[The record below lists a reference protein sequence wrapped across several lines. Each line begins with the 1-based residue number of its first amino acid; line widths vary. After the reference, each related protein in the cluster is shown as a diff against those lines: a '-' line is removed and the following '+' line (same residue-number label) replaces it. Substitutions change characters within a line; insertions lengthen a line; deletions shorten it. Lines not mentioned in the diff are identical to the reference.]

1 MLYEFMDRYIWHDF
15 TNDIL
20 SYTKKEYK
28 SPIVVFD
35 VGCFIG
41 NFSRKI
47 KKKFP
52 DGFFFLFDPNPN
64 LKIDDFN
71 HYKLALSNSVK
82 KRIYYLNNF
91 FPAGGS
97 SLSPNAKNDFLWN
110 LTRKIITLKFW
121 KTYSEHEVNTITLDK
136 FCEEKKIKHIDILKI
151 DVDGSEL
158 EVLLGGDEMLN
169 MVKIILVEI
178 NDTKSKFKEK
188 FIQVKNLL
196 EKKYNFKLVKQKK
209 MWSVSLFSNL
219 KVVDTLFVKN
229 GHKIE
234 SLNNYS

>member
-15 TNDIL
+15 ANDIL
-20 SYTKKEYK
+20 PYTNNKKK

-52 DGFFFLFDPNPN
+52 NGSFFLFDPNPN

-71 HYKLALSNSVK
+71 HYKLALSNTIK

-91 FPAGGS
+91 FPGGGS
-97 SLSPNAKNDFLWN
+97 SLSQNGKNDFLWN
-110 LTRKIITLKFW
+110 LTRKIITLRFW
-121 KTYSEHEVNTITLDK
+121 KDYTEHEVDSITLDK
-136 FCEEKKIKHIDILKI
+136 FCEENKINHIDILKI

-158 EVLLGGDEMLN
+158 EVLQGGHEILN
-169 MVKIILVEI
+169 KVKIALVEV
-178 NDTKSKFKEK
+178 NDTKSKFEEK
-188 FIQVKNLL
+188 FAQVKNLL
-196 EKKYNFKLVKQKK
+196 EKKYNFKLVKEKK
-209 MWSVSLFSNL
+209 MWSVSIFSNL
-219 KVVDTLFVKN
+219 KVVDTLFVK
-229 GHKIE
+229 KD
-234 SLNNYS
+234 

>member
-1 MLYEFMDRYIWHDF
+1 MLYEFMDKYIWHDF
-15 TNDIL
+15 AKDIIQYTN
-20 SYTKKEYK
+20 KEYK

-52 DGFFFLFDPNPN
+52 EGSFYLFDPNPN
-64 LKIDDFN
+64 LKINDFK

-91 FPAGGS
+91 FPGGGS
-97 SLSPNAKNDFLWN
+97 SLSPNGKNDFFWN
-110 LTRKIITLKFW
+110 LSRKIITLKFW
-121 KTYSEHEVNTITLDK
+121 KGYSEHEVDSATLDN
-136 FCEEKKIKHIDILKI
+136 FCEENKVKHIDILKI

-158 EVLLGGDEMLN
+158 EVLQGGDKILN
-169 MVKIILVEI
+169 KVKIALVEV
-178 NDTKSKFKEK
+178 NDTKNNFEEK
-188 FIQVKNLL
+188 FVQVKNLL

-209 MWSVSLFSNL
+209 MWSVSIFSNL
-219 KVVDTLFVKN
+219 KVVDTLFVKM
-229 GHKIE
+229 E
-234 SLNNYS
+234 

>member
-15 TNDIL
+15 ANDVLSHTN
-20 SYTKKEYK
+20 KEYK

-52 DGFFFLFDPNPN
+52 DASFFLFDPNPN

-91 FPAGGS
+91 FPGGGS
-97 SLSPNAKNDFLWN
+97 SLSPNGKNDFLWN

-121 KTYSEHEVNTITLDK
+121 KDYSEHEVDSITLDK
-136 FCEEKKIKHIDILKI
+136 FCEENKIKHIDILKI

-158 EVLLGGDEMLN
+158 EVLQGGDEILN
-169 MVKIILVEI
+169 KVKVALVEV

-196 EKKYNFKLVKQKK
+196 EEKYNFRLVKQKK

-219 KVVDTLFVKN
+219 KVVDTLFVK
-229 GHKIE
+229 ID
-234 SLNNYS
+234 

>member
-15 TNDIL
+15 ANDVLSHTN
-20 SYTKKEYK
+20 KEYK

-52 DGFFFLFDPNPN
+52 DGSFFLFDPNPN

-71 HYKLALSNSVK
+71 HYKLALSNLVK

-91 FPAGGS
+91 FPGGGS
-97 SLSPNAKNDFLWN
+97 SLSLNGKNDFFWN

-121 KTYSEHEVNTITLDK
+121 KDYSEHEVDSITLDN
-136 FCEEKKIKHIDILKI
+136 FCEENKIKYIDILKI

-158 EVLLGGDEMLN
+158 EVLQGGDEILN
-169 MVKIILVEI
+169 KVKIALVEI

-209 MWSVSLFSNL
+209 MWSVSVFSNL
-219 KVVDTLFVKN
+219 KVVDTLFVKMD
-229 GHKIE
+229 
-234 SLNNYS
+234 

>member
-1 MLYEFMDRYIWHDF
+1 MDKYIWHDF

-20 SYTKKEYK
+20 SYTNKEYK

-52 DGFFFLFDPNPN
+52 DASFFLFDPNPN

-91 FPAGGS
+91 FPGGGS
-97 SLSPNAKNDFLWN
+97 SLSPNGKNDFLWN
-110 LTRKIITLKFW
+110 LTRKIITLKF
-121 KTYSEHEVNTITLDK
+121 
-136 FCEEKKIKHIDILKI
+136 
-151 DVDGSEL
+151 
-158 EVLLGGDEMLN
+158 
-169 MVKIILVEI
+169 
-178 NDTKSKFKEK
+178 
-188 FIQVKNLL
+188 
-196 EKKYNFKLVKQKK
+196 
-209 MWSVSLFSNL
+209 
-219 KVVDTLFVKN
+219 
-229 GHKIE
+229 
-234 SLNNYS
+234 

>member
-15 TNDIL
+15 ANDVLSHTN
-20 SYTKKEYK
+20 KEYK

-52 DGFFFLFDPNPN
+52 DASFFLFDPNPN

-91 FPAGGS
+91 FPGGGS
-97 SLSPNAKNDFLWN
+97 SLSPNGKNDFLWN

-121 KTYSEHEVNTITLDK
+121 KDYSEHEVDSITLDK
-136 FCEEKKIKHIDILKI
+136 FCEENKIKHIDILKI

-158 EVLLGGDEMLN
+158 EVLQGGDEILN
-169 MVKIILVEI
+169 KVKIALVEV

-196 EKKYNFKLVKQKK
+196 EEKYNFRLVKQKK
-209 MWSVSLFSNL
+209 MWSVSVFSNL
-219 KVVDTLFVKN
+219 KVVDTLFVKMN
-229 GHKIE
+229 
-234 SLNNYS
+234 